1 MGFTAHLVAG
11 FFCVL
16 SLVFINKIAKEL
28 FMEQQVKKLSLKKWH
43 IGAIVLFIIWFFWSI
58 GSNTSSPSQ
67 PVAQEQNKIVETPET
82 EILSKTEALKEFER
96 LMNLSKKSGLVKSY
110 EMNENT
116 SLKIF
121 VSNVW
126 YSQEVQFKKDMI
138 VKFSSLE
145 EQIYGRHR
153 LEVLDAYSNE
163 KLAEI
168 TAFGGS
174 AEIYK

>member
-1 MGFTAHLVAG
+1 
-11 FFCVL
+11 
-16 SLVFINKIAKEL
+16 
-28 FMEQQVKKLSLKKWH
+28 MEQPEKKKQNTV
-43 IGAIVLFIIWFFWSI
+43 AIVFLVIFAFFIWIFFS
-58 GSNTSSPSQ
+58 GGTNNPSQ
-67 PVAQEQNKIVETPET
+67 PAGTTSQNTP
-82 EILSKTEALKEFER
+82 SKEVALKEFTR
-96 LMNLSKKSGLVKSY
+96 LMDLSKKSGLVKSY
-110 EMNENT
+110 EMDENT

-138 VKFSSLE
+138 AKFSSLE

-168 TAFGGS
+168 TAFSGS
-174 AEIYK
+174 IEIYK